1 MKRDLVL
8 PAGGA
13 LIFWADAFA
22 LLALRRD
29 CPLGMAALMG
39 LALTLALA
47 AALLPLRRCAPR
59 VLTAC
64 VLVSAALLL
73 GRLPFFGTAT
83 SDYTDFLLPW
93 TLRLGE
99 NGGLKAL
106 GLEIGNYNVPYLTFL
121 ALFSYLPGPP
131 LYPIKLLSM
140 LFDLLLASVLCRLAG
155 DVKKGQTRCAV
166 CFALTL
172 ALPTVFLNGA
182 VWGQCDSI
190 YVSLALLGLLLCLR
204 DRPGWGMAA
213 FGLSFAFK
221 LQAIFLLPVVLP
233 LLLRGKVKWYHL
245 PLFPAAYFLAV
256 LPGVL
261 AGRSL
266 GSVLLFYLDT
276 AATAGSSLNYNSPS
290 IFSLYYF
297 YRLEDTGPAARA
309 GVIAAFAVCLGVGLL
324 FLLRRKRATET
335 SLLLASL
342 LLTLALPLLLP
353 HMHERYFYFVDVLT
367 LCLSCRIPALS
378 PTVLLSQ
385 FASLL
390 GYHAYFFLRYLLP
403 MRNGLAALCLV
414 LVSVLALLLRE
425 LFSRPEDALPPP
437 EDGLPPPE
445 TP

>member
-1 MKRDLVL
+1 MNRDLVL

-13 LIFWADAFA
+13 LIFWAEAFA
-22 LLALRRD
+22 LLALNRD
-29 CPLGMAALMG
+29 CPLGVAALLG
-39 LALTLALA
+39 LALTLGLA
-47 AALLPLRRCAPR
+47 AAVWPLRRCSPR
-59 VLTAC
+59 VLAAAI
-64 VLVSAALLL
+64 LLSAALLL
-73 GRLPFFGTAT
+73 GRLLCFGTVT
-83 SDYTDFLLPW
+83 SDYRDFLLPW
-93 TLRLGE
+93 TQRLGE
-99 NGGLKAL
+99 AGGLKGL
-106 GLEIGNYNVPYLTFL
+106 GQDIGNYNVPYLTFL

-131 LYPIKLLSM
+131 LYPIKLLSL
-140 LFDLLLASVLCRLAG
+140 LFDLLLAAVLSQLAG
-155 DVKKGQTRCAV
+155 NVKQGQTRCAV
-166 CFALTL
+166 CFVLTL
-172 ALPTVFLNGA
+172 ALPTVFINGA

-204 DRPGWGMAA
+204 GRPGWGMAA

-221 LQAIFLLPVVLP
+221 LQAIFLLPIVLP
-233 LLLRGKVKWYHL
+233 LLLRGKVKWFHL
-245 PLFPAAYFLAV
+245 PLFPAAYCLAV

-261 AGRSL
+261 AGRSV

-276 AATAGSSLNYNSPS
+276 ASTAGSSLNYNSPS

-297 YRLEDTGPAARA
+297 YRLEDTGPAAKA
-309 GVIAAFAVCLGVGLL
+309 GVIAAFAVCLVVGLL
-324 FLLRRKRATET
+324 FLLGRKRATER

-367 LCLSCRIPALS
+367 LCLACRIPALS

-390 GYHAYFFLRYLLP
+390 GYHAYFFMRYLLP

-414 LVSVLALLLRE
+414 LVSVLVLLLRE
-425 LFSRPEDALPPP
+425 LFSPP
-437 EDGLPPPE
+437 ERAAPPRE